1 MARIRSIKPEFWAS
15 EQIGDCSSNARL
27 LFIGIWNF
35 ADDRGVYPEKPKQL
49 KAHVFPFDDIT
60 GAQVSGWIGELL
72 RVGLL
77 RRIEDKGI
85 LYLVVTG
92 WKTHQKIDRPQ
103 KKWVYPNPE
112 DFPEQFDEGSSSAQR
127 VLALES
133 SRVEGNGKEGSSKS
147 RAGARGRG
155 GGLAN
160 GHDASSSGIPTDL
173 HPTWKRTTDAVLAEL
188 GSSPNLQ
195 NVGQI
200 DRWLRAGG
208 DLDADI
214 LPALRSVIARE
225 RKTDPRWEPR
235 SLSYFNGA
243 IADAIASRS
252 RPLQAGTARRRGLSN
267 DEAEAILTKLDA
279 ERETAA

>member
-15 EQIGDCSSNARL
+15 EQTGECSSNARL

-60 GAQVSGWIGELL
+60 GPQVSGWIGELL

-147 RAGARGRG
+147 RAGARDSG

-160 GHDASSSGIPTDL
+160 GHENNGSGIPTDV
-173 HPTWKRTTDAVLAEL
+173 HPAWKRTADAVLAEF
-188 GSSPNLQ
+188 GNSPNLL
-195 NVGQI
+195 NIGQI
-200 DRWLRAGG
+200 DCWLRAGA

-214 LPALRSVIARE
+214 LPAMRSVIGRE
-225 RKTDPRWEPR
+225 RKTDPGWEPR

-243 IADAIASRS
+243 IADAIASRN
-252 RPLQAGTARRRGLSN
+252 RPLQAGTVRRRGLSDN
-267 DEAEAILTKLDA
+267 EAEAILSKLDA
-279 ERETAA
+279 ERGAA